1 MKMILLLKKKGKM
14 RKKENKQSELDQM
27 MRVIKMKRK
36 KDVVKIFILIFIK
49 GNLSYIITQENKG
62 KLINLNDIINKISN
76 DKLDYYIL

>member
-1 MKMILLLKKKGKM
+1 M